1 MTVSFNCLMRRAVL
15 GATIATF
22 AASPFIAST
31 ALADNH
37 APDVTTGHH
46 PKAQALRN
54 RGMDFEFKGDTSRI
68 VRFYDGF
75 SYYDSQGLPLGVR
88 RGRPIDDFR
97 RRNAFPAPAPA
108 APPAPVE

>member
-1 MTVSFNCLMRRAVL
+1 MTLSFDRLLR
-15 GATIATF
+15 GAML
-22 AASPFIAST
+22 AAALAAFMTSPFLARS
-31 ALADNH
+31 ALAESH
-37 APDVTTGHH
+37 TPGVATGHH
-46 PKAQALRN
+46 PKAKALRN

-97 RRNAFPAPAPA
+97 RRNAFPAPVP
-108 APPAPVE
+108 APPAPAE